1 MKTRIP
7 YTKPSI
13 TDLKIRYTT
22 DATARGQMNAA
33 GGWR

>member
-7 YTKPSI
+7 HIKSSI
-13 TDLKIRYTT
+13 ADLEIRYTT
-22 DATARGQMNAA
+22 DATAKGQMNAA